1 MEGNVDTTWPRTTE
15 QPAQDKAAH
24 ATGTMRITVTE
35 NGPYVVKGGVPLDEA
50 AIVPVAEHREYR
62 TGRTF
67 SDQETYAL
75 CRCGRTNTP
84 PFCDGSHLEG
94 FDGTETAGHEPYR
107 DRADVYPGDGVYL
120 FDDNRCAYARFCHRE
135 DGDVWSLTEASYD
148 PHYKR
153 EAVRASSD
161 CPAGRLTHVDT
172 ETSQVYE
179 SNLAPGITLLEDTE
193 EGVSGPLFVHGRI
206 TLEAADGTE
215 YELRNRYALCRCGAS
230 RNKPFCDAL
239 HVNVGFSDGFDQRR

>member
-1 MEGNVDTTWPRTTE
+1 M
-15 QPAQDKAAH
+15 
-24 ATGTMRITVTE
+24 
-35 NGPYVVKGGVPLDEA
+35 
-50 AIVPVAEHREYR
+50 
-62 TGRTF
+62 
-67 SDQETYAL
+67 
-75 CRCGRTNTP
+75 
-84 PFCDGSHLEG
+84 
-94 FDGTETAGHEPYR
+94 
-107 DRADVYPGDGVYL
+107 YPGDGVYL

-179 SNLAPGITLLEDTE
+179 PSLAPGITLLEDTE